1 MFIYIFECQN
11 GGQVLKPFWLLMA
24 GGIVITGAAATEL
37 FFLPDLG
44 DAPFQ
49 KKTQDTNFI
58 PLNSTDFK
66 WN

>member
-1 MFIYIFECQN
+1 
-11 GGQVLKPFWLLMA
+11 MA

-49 KKTQDTNFI
+49 KKTRDTDFI
-58 PLNSTDFK
+58 TLNSTDFK